1 MIRGVGTD
9 IVEIAR
15 LRQSIERYADAF
27 LAHVFTPDEQS
38 SAPHSGDAR
47 LAYFAGRWAAK
58 EAVAKA
64 LGTGFC
70 EKCAWLE
77 LRITNLPSGAPV
89 VELSGTAAVTAAER
103 GIHTIHLSISHE
115 KHYAVAVAI
124 AEDLKP

>member
-15 LRQSIERYADAF
+15 LQQSIERYADAF
-27 LAHVFTPDEQS
+27 LAHVLTPDELAA
-38 SAPHSGDAR
+38 APHEGNAR
-47 LAYFAGRWAAK
+47 LAYIAGRWAAK

-77 LRITNLPSGAPV
+77 LRISNLPSGAPM
-89 VELSGTAAVTAAER
+89 VELAGTAAATAAEQ
-103 GIHTIHLSISHE
+103 GIRTIHLSISHE

-124 AEDLKP
+124 AED